1 MENIA
6 KLEEKITQ
14 ILHRVKE
21 LEQAKKDLTIKNQNL
36 EKELN
41 AAQEKLERA
50 NKEKIELESQFK
62 EKDSKVHNRLTD
74 LLGKLEDVESE
85 LV

>member
-14 ILHRVKE
+14 ILVRVKE
-21 LEQAKKDLTIKNQNL
+21 LEKAKKDLTIRNQSL
-36 EKELN
+36 ENELKVC
-41 AAQEKLERA
+41 QDKLERA
-50 NKEKIELESQFK
+50 NKDKTELESQFK
-62 EKDSKVHNRLTD
+62 EKDSKVHNRLSD
-74 LLGKLEDVESE
+74 LLGKLEEVESE

>member
-14 ILHRVKE
+14 ILQRVRE
-21 LEQAKKDLTIKNQNL
+21 LEKAKIDLTTRNQNL
-36 EKELN
+36 EKELKTY
-41 AAQEKLERA
+41 QLKLEQA
-50 NKEKIELESQFK
+50 NQAKLDLESQSK
-62 EKDSKVHNRLTD
+62 DKDSNVHNRLTD
-74 LLGKLEDVESE
+74 LLGKLEEVESE